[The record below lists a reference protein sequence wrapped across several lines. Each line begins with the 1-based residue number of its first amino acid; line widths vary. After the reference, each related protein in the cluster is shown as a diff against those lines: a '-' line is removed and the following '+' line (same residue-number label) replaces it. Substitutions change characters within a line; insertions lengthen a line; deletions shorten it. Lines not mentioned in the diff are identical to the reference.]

1 MWLLLQYSYSGR
13 LALRGPDVWGCDN
26 AGILGGRSQ
35 LFVEC
40 LKWYFILV
48 FLFAIGFYILH
59 TLVPYK
65 FVPKDFEPPPKWIGS
80 FSKGEF
86 FGYITAVF
94 LYPIS
99 IVVALALGFLNV
111 SSEISGF
118 VGGALL
124 TATALVCGAISGKL
138 DRQ

>member
-1 MWLLLQYSYSGR
+1 M
-13 LALRGPDVWGCDN
+13 
-26 AGILGGRSQ
+26 
-35 LFVEC
+35 FVEC

-48 FLFAIGFYILH
+48 FFFAIGFYVLH
-59 TLVPYK
+59 ILVPYK

-94 LYPIS
+94 LYPVSLVVS
-99 IVVALALGFLNV
+99 IVLSFLDV
-111 SSEISGF
+111 SSDISGF
-118 VGGALL
+118 IGGILL
-124 TATALVCGAISGKL
+124 TATALVCGAIAGKM